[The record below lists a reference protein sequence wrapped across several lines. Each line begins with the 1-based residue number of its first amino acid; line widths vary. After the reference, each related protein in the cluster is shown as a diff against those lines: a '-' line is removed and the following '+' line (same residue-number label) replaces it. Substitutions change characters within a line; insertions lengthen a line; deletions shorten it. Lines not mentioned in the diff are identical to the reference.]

1 MDIKNTNSNL
11 ANTRS
16 HEQAKSP
23 DKPSSANSQSEGTKP
38 SSDKVTLTSLSAQIR
53 EIEKRAASAQ
63 SSNESRVAEL
73 KRAIEEGSYK
83 VDASSVADK
92 LIKTELLFA
101 RA

>member
-1 MDIKNTNSNL
+1 MDIKNINSNL

-16 HEQAKSP
+16 HEQAKTP
-23 DKPSSANSQSEGTKP
+23 DKASPANTQNEGSKP

-53 EIEKRAASAQ
+53 EIEKRAESAQ
-63 SSNESRVAEL
+63 SSNESRIAEL
-73 KRAIEEGSYK
+73 KRSIEDGSYK
-83 VDASSVADK
+83 VNASSVAEK